1 MALIPLFGTW
11 KKAITRR
18 QLLRMYHLALA
29 QMRGGP
35 TRGTL
40 TSPEGLSPEEQLS
53 AIVELLA
60 EVDGNDQAARL
71 LGLTPG
77 EVAAHREHARQIH
90 LRIFLRHRSW
100 GSALG
105 E

>member
-1 MALIPLFGTW
+1 
-11 KKAITRR
+11 
-18 QLLRMYHLALA
+18 MYHLALA
-29 QMRGGP
+29 QMRGEP

-77 EVAAHREHARQIH
+77 EVAAHREHARQYPCAYFSATGPGDRLLESDMTQLW
-90 LRIFLRHRSW
+90 LRLAIPT
-100 GSALG
+100 GA
-105 E
+105 